1 LNYPE
6 EALENVKDALLAVI
20 EAYEDLHRPLPS
32 ILQRLAL
39 DLETPFLV
47 EAVVPA
53 WSIGK
58 SPANCRPWDVKNF
71 LPATQRFTSVP

>member
-1 LNYPE
+1 
-6 EALENVKDALLAVI
+6 LLAVI
-20 EAYEDLHRPLPS
+20 EAYEDLHRPLPA

-53 WSIGK
+53 
-58 SPANCRPWDVKNF
+58 
-71 LPATQRFTSVP
+71 